1 MNVQADDCS
10 LAGRHEFCR
19 WLMLP
24 SESVLSCQVLSISY
38 DHGTFGF
45 WQLLLSV
52 CAVKPFKPPDLGS
65 GTLGQLAV
73 PGLTYRDL
81 RDRVQRLSTA
91 LRVRHLGGILSEPP
105 ARGWMHRQAGRQ
117 TSSPY
122 QKKGSSHTV
131 QF

>member
-52 CAVKPFKPPDLGS
+52 
-65 GTLGQLAV
+65 
-73 PGLTYRDL
+73 
-81 RDRVQRLSTA
+81 RLSTA

-122 QKKGSSHTV
+122 EKKGSSHTV